1 MKHLGIIRTAACAAL
16 LFAALS
22 PRAVRADGWDKK
34 TLLTFSDTVQVP
46 GATLPAGTYV
56 FKLAESNANRY
67 IVQIF
72 NERESHVYA
81 TALVIPDIHLTPADN
96 TLVLFYEA
104 PVGQPRPVKAWFYPG
119 DNIGREF
126 VYGKHEAE
134 LIAAAGKE
142 NVPSEETQ
150 GTVASAQTQPA
161 QPAVT
166 EQPAPAQA
174 APEQAAPAIAPQE
187 ETTTPAAEPQP
198 APVTQSEEVTTQST
212 VTPEPAPE
220 PAPQPTTDQSAD
232 TTTLPST
239 GSEWPLAG
247 LIGLS
252 SLAGA
257 FALRAVRRLS

>member
-1 MKHLGIIRTAACAAL
+1 MESMKHFGLVQTAACAAL

-34 TLLTFSDTVQVP
+34 TLLTFSDSVQVP

-56 FKLAESNANRY
+56 FKLAESNADRY

-72 NERESHVYA
+72 NEQESHVYA
-81 TALVIPDIHLTPADN
+81 TALVIPDIHLTPADK
-96 TLVLFYEA
+96 TLVMFYEA

-126 VYGKHEAE
+126 VYTKHEAE

-142 NVPSEETQ
+142 TVPSEQTY
-150 GTVASAQTQPA
+150 GTVASAQAQLAPA
-161 QPAVT
+161 PVA
-166 EQPAPAQA
+166 EQPAP
-174 APEQAAPAIAPQE
+174 E
-187 ETTTPAAEPQP
+187 QP
-198 APVTQSEEVTTQST
+198 APVVTTPVEPT
-212 VTPEPAPE
+212 PAVAEPEPAPAPVTRSE
-220 PAPQPTTDQSAD
+220 EPTPQAVAPEPTPAPAPEPVTDQTPD
-232 TTTLPST
+232 QTTTLPST

-257 FALRAVRRLS
+257 FAVRAIRRA